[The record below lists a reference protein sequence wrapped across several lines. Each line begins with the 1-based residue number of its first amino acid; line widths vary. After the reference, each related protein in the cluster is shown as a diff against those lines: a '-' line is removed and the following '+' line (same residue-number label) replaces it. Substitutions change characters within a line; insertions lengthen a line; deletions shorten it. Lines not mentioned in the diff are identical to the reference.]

1 MAAGGAAARRMVL
14 MAAAPM
20 PQKTGRLQAPPP
32 LLRCADGR

>member
-1 MAAGGAAARRMVL
+1 MVL

-32 LLRCADGR
+32 LPRCA